1 MAEPDN
7 KKTGFSGLDDLLDL
21 PVPDQTPKTERPAKT
36 HVKAADPVAPESKT
50 NQTKPT
56 DAQLAE
62 LKILLI
68 KISGNPKALKEL
80 TNDVILLTDGA
91 LPVEQAEKVAHAT
104 WVKIVTNS
112 VSKARDSASE
122 ENDVV
127 QMLLKSHPSAITL
140 EQAKQIFQVVK
151 AKSPALLSQKPEQ
164 DRKNPSPQKPQQKKS
179 EDPKKD
185 SSSAK
190 FFVLWAFVI
199 IALVVTYN
207 LKQSDQDQKTHYN
220 SESSPAAEAVA
231 PAADPP
237 LAYDAAA
244 PAADATTE
252 DIGAPAAAST
262 PDWKLFDPDGNPW
275 PQSTGYL
282 KGFPKRH
289 TDGLSNLTI
298 DNSQNSSDVH
308 VKLFYISGDGGQ
320 EVRNAFIKAG
330 SSFTMKKIRAG
341 MYDVRYRDLSYGG
354 LSKSEAFELEETPV
368 EGGIQYSNMTM
379 TLYKIANGNM
389 QTQSISES
397 QF

>member
-1 MAEPDN
+1 MAEPEN
-7 KKTGFSGLDDLLDL
+7 KKTGFSGLDDLLDA
-21 PVPDQTPKTERPAKT
+21 PAPDQTPKTEKPAKT
-36 HVKAADPVAPESKT
+36 HAKAADPVTPESNT

-62 LKILLI
+62 LKILLT
-68 KISGNPKALKEL
+68 KINDSPKALKEL
-80 TNDVILLTDGA
+80 TNDVLLLTDGS
-91 LPVEQAEKVAHAT
+91 LPADQAEKVAHAT
-104 WVKIVTNS
+104 WIKVVTNS

-140 EQAKQIFQVVK
+140 EQAKKIFQVVK
-151 AKSPALLSQKPEQ
+151 AKSPALLSQKPGQ
-164 DRKNPSPQKPQQKKS
+164 AQQTPSAHQPQQKKS
-179 EDPKKD
+179 EAPKKD

-190 FFVLWAFVI
+190 FFVVWAFVVI
-199 IALVVTYN
+199 SLVVAYN
-207 LKQSDQDQKTHYN
+207 LKQSNEDKHTQYT
-220 SESSPAAEAVA
+220 SESSAPAEAAA

-237 LAYDAAA
+237 LAYEAA
-244 PAADATTE
+244 PPAT
-252 DIGAPAAAST
+252 DNIGAPPAASS
-262 PDWKLFDPDGNPW
+262 PDWKLYDPDGKPW

-308 VKLFYISGDGGQ
+308 VKLFYLSGDGGQ

-341 MYDVRYRDLSYGG
+341 MYDVRYRDLEYGG

-368 EGGIQYSNMTM
+368 EGGIQFSNMTM